1 MKKRFL
7 SIFLSSAMALSLL
20 SGCAGGG
27 SSAESTTV
35 AANSG
40 ESAAGD
46 SVAIDNAAGGD
57 KAFAGQTL
65 SVLYMSSVYADAA
78 KSMVAEFEEK
88 TGAKVEVVDF
98 PYTTLHE
105 KALLDL
111 TSGTGSYDVID
122 VASQWDGEFAPYM
135 TDLSSY
141 IEKDGYKMDEFID
154 KVLENSGTWQGVTT
168 GIPNASTP
176 QLFAYRTDLL
186 PNGLPDTWAEYRELA
201 KANTKPNEGLYGIS
215 VSATTGQLGGVF
227 DYVLWSMGGSWADE
241 DWNVTIDSPETREA
255 LKHLKEIQD
264 YADPA
269 ILSWG
274 TEESIKAFLD
284 GKAAICET
292 WPTLGLV
299 QAADDE
305 TQSKVAG
312 KWALDTIPYEKTGT
326 TLLSAWDLS
335 IPDSSK
341 NKDLAWEWI
350 KMYTSAEMQNRFYK
364 DYGIL
369 SPRKAFWEQ
378 DGIKGTYM
386 DTVRK
391 ALDTAN
397 LWWRIPASTEVDTM
411 LNTVVSEYMSGQ
423 TELEAAVKKM
433 EEGIKAA
440 LESAPPEA
448 GTKNY
453 NR

>member
-1 MKKRFL
+1 MKKKII
-7 SIFLSSAMALSLL
+7 SIFLAGLMGLSVL
-20 SGCAGGG
+20 SGCTSQNGETAAASKAEGAEGAKG
-27 SSAESTTV
+27 SKT
-35 AANSG
+35 
-40 ESAAGD
+40 
-46 SVAIDNAAGGD
+46 
-57 KAFAGQTL
+57 AFEGQTL
-65 SVLYMSSVYADAA
+65 TVLYMSSVYADAA
-78 KSMVAEFEEK
+78 KAIVPEFEAA

-111 TSGTGSYDVID
+111 TSGSGSYDVID

-135 TDLSSY
+135 TDLSEY
-141 IEKDGYKMDEFID
+141 IARDDYKTDEFIE
-154 KVLENSGTWQGVTT
+154 KVFENSGTWQGLTV

-186 PNGLPDTWAEYRELA
+186 PDGLPDTWEEYRELA
-201 KANTKPNEGLYGIS
+201 KANTKPEEGLYGIS

-227 DYVLWSMGGSWADE
+227 DYVLWSMGGAWADE
-241 DWNVTIDSPETREA
+241 DWNVTIDSQETREA
-255 LKHLKEIQD
+255 LMHLKEIQD

-335 IPDSSK
+335 IPASSK

-350 KMYTSAEMQNRFYK
+350 KMYTSAENQNRFYQE
-364 DYGIL
+364 YGIL

-378 DGIKGTYM
+378 DGVKGTYM
-386 DTVRK
+386 DTVRA

-423 TELEAAVKKM
+423 IELEEAVKKM
-433 EEGIKAA
+433 EEGIKSA
-440 LESAPPEA
+440 LESAPPEE

>member
-1 MKKRFL
+1 MKKKII
-7 SIFLSSAMALSLL
+7 SIFLAGLMGLSVL
-20 SGCAGGG
+20 SGCASQNGETAAASKAEGAEGAKG
-27 SSAESTTV
+27 SKT
-35 AANSG
+35 
-40 ESAAGD
+40 
-46 SVAIDNAAGGD
+46 
-57 KAFAGQTL
+57 AFEGQTL
-65 SVLYMSSVYADAA
+65 TVLYMSSVYADAA
-78 KSMVAEFEEK
+78 KAIVPEFEAA

-111 TSGTGSYDVID
+111 TSGSGSYDVID

-135 TDLSSY
+135 TDLSEY
-141 IEKDGYKMDEFID
+141 IARDDYKTDEFIE
-154 KVLENSGTWQGVTT
+154 KVFENSGTWQGLTV

-186 PNGLPDTWAEYRELA
+186 PDGLPDTWEEYRELA
-201 KANTKPNEGLYGIS
+201 KANTKPEEGLYGIS

-227 DYVLWSMGGSWADE
+227 DYVLWSMGGAWADE
-241 DWNVTIDSPETREA
+241 DWNVTIDSQETREA
-255 LKHLKEIQD
+255 LMHLKEIQD

-335 IPDSSK
+335 IPASSK

-350 KMYTSAEMQNRFYK
+350 KMYTSAENQNRFYQE
-364 DYGIL
+364 YGIL

-378 DGIKGTYM
+378 DGVKGTYM
-386 DTVRK
+386 DTVRA

-423 TELEAAVKKM
+423 IELEEAVKKM
-433 EEGIKAA
+433 EEGIKSA
-440 LESAPPEA
+440 LESAPPEE